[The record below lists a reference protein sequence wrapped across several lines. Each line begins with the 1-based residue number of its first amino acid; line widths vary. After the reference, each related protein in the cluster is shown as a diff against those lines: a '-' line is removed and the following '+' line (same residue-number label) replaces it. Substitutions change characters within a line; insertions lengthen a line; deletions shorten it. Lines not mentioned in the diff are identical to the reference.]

1 MPAVH
6 VSLRK
11 KVQVRGSRSEEVLWN
26 RKESSVLVA
35 LADYSEFT
43 STNYI
48 IILGLSNS
56 VPIMN
61 SSVSKID
68 GSLIKCSRHMPI
80 YSRIHTE
87 CSVLKNHSFPRV
99 SNLFPLHLFSGWEE
113 SISALNQYN
122 KKLPIGSYVFWKL
135 VTYCNCD
142 QLDIFS
148 YLLKL
153 MWECSTPYIMLRSW
167 ASRAVRFFK
176 LLYCYQIKQCFTW
189 AFLLIFWIF
198 TSDY

>member
-1 MPAVH
+1 MHGGPTHYWYVVVVCSVH
-6 VSLRK
+6 KFSHHASSAHKFKKKKSSSLS
-11 KVQVRGSRSEEVLWN
+11 VPSRSEEVLWN
-26 RKESSVLVA
+26 REESSVPVA

-99 SNLFPLHLFSGWEE
+99 SNCYFLSCLFSDWVRGKHLCP
-113 SISALNQYN
+113 LNN
-122 KKLPIGSYVFWKL
+122 IAR
-135 VTYCNCD
+135 NCP
-142 QLDIFS
+142 
-148 YLLKL
+148 
-153 MWECSTPYIMLRSW
+153 STPMS
-167 ASRAVRFFK
+167 SENG
-176 LLYCYQIKQCFTW
+176 
-189 AFLLIFWIF
+189 
-198 TSDY
+198 